1 MSSKPQNEQG
11 QAPSIEELARTLGEL
26 RSAVKASNPLLRT
39 VASSRLYPILS
50 LILGTASVIFCLAAR
65 AVEQNPSGGGL
76 GVWAWIFLAFVFV
89 AGAAGKV
96 IITAKLAAQHGGR
109 SFYSLL
115 TAIYG
120 GKTATLIAS
129 SAVAMI
135 AGTIFLISIA
145 HPWYIVPM
153 MAIYTALASHA
164 FDLLIDLSEYR
175 VLGWVA
181 MAAGIVSLFFIETD
195 PLLWTAIVTT
205 AVFVVFG
212 IAGLIQA
219 SARGKGER

>member
-1 MSSKPQNEQG
+1 MSSKPQDEQG

-50 LILGTASVIFCLAAR
+50 LILGTASVIFCLVAR
-65 AVEQNPSGGGL
+65 AVEHTPSGGGL
-76 GVWAWIFLAFVFV
+76 GVWAWVFLALVFV

-96 IITAKLAAQHGGR
+96 IITARLAIQHGGR
-109 SFYSLL
+109 GFYSLL

-129 SAVAMI
+129 SAAAMI

-175 VLGWVA
+175 ILGWVA
-181 MAAGIVSLFFIETD
+181 MAAGIASLFFIETD

-219 SARGKGER
+219 SARGKGGR

>member
-1 MSSKPQNEQG
+1 MSPKLQNESG
-11 QAPSIEELARTLGEL
+11 KTPSIEELARTLSEL
-26 RSAVKASNPLLRT
+26 RSAVKASNPLLRA

-50 LILGTASVIFCLAAR
+50 LILGVASVIFCLAAR
-65 AVEQNPSGGGL
+65 AVEQNPSGSGL
-76 GVWAWIFLAFVFV
+76 GIWAWIFLVLVFV

-109 SFYSLL
+109 SFYSLI

-120 GKTATLIAS
+120 GKTSTLIAS
-129 SAVAMI
+129 SAAAMI
-135 AGTIFLISIA
+135 AGSIFLISIA

-181 MAAGIVSLFFIETD
+181 MAAGIVSLFFMETD
-195 PLLWTAIVTT
+195 PLLWTAIVIT

-212 IAGLIQA
+212 IVGLIQA
-219 SARGKGER
+219 SARGKGGR